1 MWCHTEE
8 LQTKMA
14 IIHTLENRLSVLRE
28 QYEAEVQ
35 RNERKVHTYRQAHVL
50 ERVKQLCRN
59 KLMMHN
65 MKSKLYLF
73 NMQLCQSPQLKQEF
87 SGELAGLEE
96 ALNHERKHIHEEM
109 KRLREELQEKH
120 KTELSALRTELDTE
134 MEEERSSLKK
144 AFDEEKEKLKSVQA
158 ALDNQE
164 SKTS

>member
-8 LQTKMA
+8 LQAKMT
-14 IIHTLENRLSVLRE
+14 IIHTLESRLSVLRE
-28 QYEAEVQ
+28 QYEAEMQ
-35 RNERKVHTYRQAHVL
+35 RNEQKVHTCRRAHVL

-59 KLMMHN
+59 RLMKN
-65 MKSKLYLF
+65 KLYLF
-73 NMQLCQSPQLKQEF
+73 NMHLCQSPQLKQEF

-120 KTELSALRTELDTE
+120 KTELSVLRAELDTE

-144 AFDEEKEKLKSVQA
+144 ALDEEKEKLKSLQA

-164 SKTS
+164 SKTL